1 MPGVAA
7 KNYVE
12 NRKFHIDSPLTRV
25 FGIEPLRRI
34 ESDLCSN
41 TEQIKGFLRVY
52 QCKNGIEPLEF
63 RPRESLPV

>member
-12 NRKFHIDSPLTRV
+12 NRKFRIDNPLTRV
-25 FGIEPLRRI
+25 FGMEPLRRI

-41 TEQIKGFLRVY
+41 TEHKGFHRVY
-52 QCKNGIEPLEF
+52 QCKNDIEPLEF
-63 RPRESLPV
+63 RPRGSLLV